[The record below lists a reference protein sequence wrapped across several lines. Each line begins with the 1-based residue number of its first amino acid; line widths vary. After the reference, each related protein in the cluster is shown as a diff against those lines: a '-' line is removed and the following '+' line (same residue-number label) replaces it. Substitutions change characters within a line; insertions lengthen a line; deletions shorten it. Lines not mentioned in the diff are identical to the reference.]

1 MATTSKIDDNSL
13 TYMHEVCLNVKN
25 REIYL
30 HSYPTESGEESG
42 IDYLVATRFI
52 KNMHYLNLS
61 AKKPITVHLH
71 WDGGSWI
78 DGMSIYDSISLS
90 QSPITVI
97 GYASVSSMSTIIM
110 QAASTRLLMPNS
122 EFMVH
127 YGSMGVDGNAIS
139 VKSAVDQNELANKKM
154 LEIYTEKCANSDNFK
169 GYTEGRIKKFI
180 DKKMKEKQEWYMTPQ
195 EAIDYGF
202 ADAIYGSRGY

>member
-30 HSYPTESGEESG
+30 HSYTTELGEESG

-71 WDGGSWI
+71 CDGGSWI

-90 QSPITVI
+90 QSPVTVI

-110 QAASTRLLMPNS
+110 QAANTRLLMPNS

-154 LEIYTEKCANSDNFK
+154 LEIYTEKCAKSDNFK
-169 GYTEGRIKKFI
+169 DYTEARIKKFI

>member
-1 MATTSKIDDNSL
+1 
-13 TYMHEVCLNVKN
+13 
-25 REIYL
+25 
-30 HSYPTESGEESG
+30 
-42 IDYLVATRFI
+42 
-52 KNMHYLNLS
+52 
-61 AKKPITVHLH
+61 
-71 WDGGSWI
+71 
-78 DGMSIYDSISLS
+78 
-90 QSPITVI
+90 
-97 GYASVSSMSTIIM
+97 M

-154 LEIYTEKCANSDNFK
+154 LEIYTEKCAKSDNFK